1 MKIQSVTYR
10 IIVSFTI
17 AYMAACVFFLILSA
31 IIASIESLLPSG
43 RMKAEPWFIVVMLL
57 AGVGAASLGGAW
69 SFLRLTPGDHGAQRR
84 VVRRIWARRTGAAAR
99 AGTVIALLSF
109 PLFLVTLPFLL
120 EWISWKILGCGIQDP
135 ISYFVVGFG
144 IAEDVTIAFL
154 IAFIVILSYLA
165 SRLLYAC
172 MICRRVLD
180 ETPRCD
186 CCGYNLTG
194 NRSGRCPECG
204 TPIDARLLTKDD
216 QCSAAR

>member
-17 AYMAACVFFLILSA
+17 AYMAACAFYLILSA
-31 IIASIESLLPSG
+31 FLASIQSLLPSG
-43 RMKAEPWFIVVMLL
+43 RMQAEPWFFVVMLL
-57 AGVGAASLGGAW
+57 SGVAAASFCGAW
-69 SFLRLTPGDHGAQRR
+69 SFWRLTPGDRGAQRR
-84 VVRRIWARRTGAAAR
+84 IVRRIWARRTGAAAR
-99 AGTVIALLSF
+99 TGTVIALLSF

-120 EWISWKILGCGIQDP
+120 EWISWKILGCGSQDL
-135 ISYFVVGFG
+135 ITYCVVGFG
-144 IAEDVTIAFL
+144 IAEHAMIGVVIASS
-154 IAFIVILSYLA
+154 VILSYLA

-172 MICRRVLD
+172 MIFHRVLD

-204 TPIDARLLTKDD
+204 TSFDASLLEKDN

>member
-1 MKIQSVTYR
+1 MR
-10 IIVSFTI
+10 IYDLRIKNT
-17 AYMAACVFFLILSA
+17 AARLVLATAAGTLA
-31 IIASIESLLPSG
+31 GIASYVILIVFASLFQSLA
-43 RMKAEPWFIVVMLL
+43 MAEWIFLVAFFSIFV
-57 AGVGAASLGGAW
+57 AASLCGAW
-69 SFLRLTPGDHGAQRR
+69 SFWRLTPGDHGAHRG
-84 VVRRIWARRTGAAAR
+84 VVMRRIWARRTGAAAR

-120 EWISWKILGCGIQDP
+120 EWISWEILGCQELIR
-135 ISYFVVGFG
+135 YCVLRFG

-172 MICRRVLD
+172 MIFQRVLD

-204 TPIDARLLTKDD
+204 TPFDEKLLKKN
-216 QCSAAR
+216 A